1 MNRYIRSQVIL
12 NTHNKKFHQIL
23 QLTNESII
31 FASKSDTEKWLILN
45 HRNSPDIYYAI
56 KNNNTSMVELYFNYC
71 EGYPKFIYNKKKWTE
86 IIKNFETQFYR
97 WNSNNIFHY
106 LLNPIFISIYFSNL
120 PILKK
125 FVIYFNQ
132 LKDFIILH
140 RYSVDFAVYMNHT
153 HIVKYLINIKNFKN
167 IEYVEHSS
175 YEKLFKMII
184 KNNNLKMFKIF
195 YKRHKETYLN
205 TDSFVYE
212 KNPDQIKSFF
222 DDKKYGYKRM
232 FKYYQEKIG

>member
-1 MNRYIRSQVIL
+1 MIEKHYKYCKGYDKFMYSGKEWEEMIKIFEKEDFFYIW
-12 NTHNKKFHQIL
+12 N
-23 QLTNESII
+23 
-31 FASKSDTEKWLILN
+31 
-45 HRNSPDIYYAI
+45 NSYY
-56 KNNNTSMVELYFNYC
+56 L
-71 EGYPKFIYNKKKWTE
+71 
-86 IIKNFETQFYR
+86 R
-97 WNSNNIFHY
+97 H
-106 LLNPIFISIYFSNL
+106 PICISIYFGNL

-125 FVIYFNQ
+125 IICLIYSNH
-132 LKDFIILH
+132 LKNFEISRISSLN
-140 RYSVDFAVYMNHT
+140 FAVYMNHI

-175 YEKLFKMII
+175 YEKLFKMIV

-222 DDKKYGYKRM
+222 DDKKNGYKRM
-232 FKYYQEKIG
+232 FKYYQEKIE